1 MSDLQ
6 VLFQGDGC
14 WINILAFT
22 LSIKMCFC
30 QSEKTNPV
38 AQTEVFRLQQL
49 TAPFIPTVESQ
60 IGCVINV
67 RTHTTKSILIRI
79 WVRRIVSGI

>member
-14 WINILAFT
+14 WSNILAFT

-30 QSEKTNPV
+30 QSEKTNPM

-49 TAPFIPTVESQ
+49 KAPFIPTV
-60 IGCVINV
+60 
-67 RTHTTKSILIRI
+67 
-79 WVRRIVSGI
+79 